1 MHCLLL
7 LLDHA
12 LIVDV
17 AYDRVFKVILCLDN
31 NFSVLML
38 IDRIAAK
45 DELCAVSNPFKMSA
59 IRRNRKAV
67 VKILKNRRAVRLMTI
82 EYRLI
87 SKVFFSS
94 LR

>member
-1 MHCLLL
+1 MYCLLL

-12 LIVDV
+12 FIVDV
-17 AYDRVFKVILCLDN
+17 AYDCVFKVLLCVGN

-59 IRRNRKAV
+59 IWRNRKAV
-67 VKILKNRRAVRLMTI
+67 VKILKNRRAVRIMDD
-82 EYRLI
+82 R
-87 SKVFFSS
+87 V
-94 LR
+94 